1 MKVIKKT
8 SNDICTTILCNNFG
22 DNLFLSSYWLK
33 TIEIEKGRE
42 IIAIDH
48 DITLLNTIEEM
59 CNRCHYQV
67 TKCNTASD
75 ALNFLER
82 KECFD
87 VMLIDTHMPNMDSYD
102 FVQHATE
109 QLNIPVIM
117 MSFDLNESSVT
128 KSITYGACAYW
139 TKPLYEEQ
147 FKTMWQHVVRKG
159 LEENKKFEIIE
170 SMEVQ
175 GQRKRERE
183 DDDVPK
189 ETNAK
194 KARLSWSPKL
204 HQRFLWA
211 INQLGLDKARPK
223 KILKLMDVHGLSVG
237 HVASHLQKYRISLK
251 RSTDAKKRGK
261 KISKLSGDFQAQ
273 WIDQDQGDFQAKWID
288 QDESC
293 PRVDDDAQQN
303 RIEIGGSDNISNIF
317 SDLPN
322 LFPDF
327 DYYASLLCQ
336 S

>member
-1 MKVIKKT
+1 MASFVDNPSFPAGLKV
-8 SNDICTTILCNNFG
+8 
-22 DNLFLSSYWLK
+22 
-33 TIEIEKGRE
+33 
-42 IIAIDH
+42 IAIDH
-48 DITLLNTIEEM
+48 DTTLLNTIEDM
-59 CNRCHYQV
+59 CNQCV

-102 FVQHATE
+102 FVQHATV
-109 QLNIPVIM
+109 QLNIP
-117 MSFDLNESSVT
+117 
-128 KSITYGACAYW
+128 SITYGACAYW

-147 FKTMWQHVVRKG
+147 FKTMWQH
-159 LEENKKFEIIE
+159 
-170 SMEVQ
+170 
-175 GQRKRERE
+175 RKRERE

-251 RSTDAKKRGK
+251 RSTDSKKCGK

-273 WIDQDQGDFQAKWID
+273 WIDQE
-288 QDESC
+288 ESC

-303 RIEIGGSDNISNIF
+303 RMEIGESGNISNIF

-327 DYYASLLCQ
+327 DYYVSLLCHD
-336 S
+336 